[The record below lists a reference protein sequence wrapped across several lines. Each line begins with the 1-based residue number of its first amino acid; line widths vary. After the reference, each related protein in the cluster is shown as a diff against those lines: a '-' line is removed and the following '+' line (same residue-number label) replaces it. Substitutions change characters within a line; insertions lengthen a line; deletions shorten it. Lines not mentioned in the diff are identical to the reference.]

1 MLHSFQDE
9 EVDKLIDRL
18 YTKVTDLETS
28 TLRKIDIIH
37 AIMKY
42 HCTQE
47 EKQGKLTTK

>member
-1 MLHSFQDE
+1 MLHSYHDE

-37 AIMKY
+37 NIMQQ
-42 HCTQE
+42 HCAQV
-47 EKQGKLTTK
+47 EKQGKLLY